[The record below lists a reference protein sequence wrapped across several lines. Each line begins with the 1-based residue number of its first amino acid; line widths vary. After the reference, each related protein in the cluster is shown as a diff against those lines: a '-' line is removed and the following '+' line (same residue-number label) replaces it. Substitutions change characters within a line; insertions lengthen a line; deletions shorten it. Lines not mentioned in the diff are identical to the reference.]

1 MAVLFDCRD
10 ITSRAAEGGS
20 VVNQQFQWLN
30 EPPSWSES
38 DGLLTVVTGD
48 QTDFWRET
56 HYGFI
61 HDNGHFR
68 YREVAGDFTAIL
80 DFSGA
85 YEELYDQAGM
95 MLRLDERNWIKAGV
109 EFVGGRQM
117 LSAVVTR
124 DFSDWST
131 MPVPGKPEW
140 LRLRCTRISS
150 AIRIE
155 WSDGGDFSLLRLGYL
170 PAKDPILVG
179 PMCCSPQRA
188 GFCATFRNFKVGPPL
203 AEALHQA

>member
-1 MAVLFDCRD
+1 MAAPFR
-10 ITSRAAEGGS
+10 
-20 VVNQQFQWLN
+20 WLN
-30 EPPSWSES
+30 EPASWSEP

-117 LSAVVTR
+117 LSVVVTR

-131 MPVPGKPEW
+131 MPMPSEPEW
-140 LRLRCTRISS
+140 LRLRCTRIGP

-155 WSDGGDFSLLRLGYL
+155 SSDGGKFSLLRLTYL

-179 PMCCSPQRA
+179 PMCCSPTRS
-188 GFCATFRNFKVGPPL
+188 GFIARFRRLDIGPPTADL
-203 AEALHQA
+203 LHE